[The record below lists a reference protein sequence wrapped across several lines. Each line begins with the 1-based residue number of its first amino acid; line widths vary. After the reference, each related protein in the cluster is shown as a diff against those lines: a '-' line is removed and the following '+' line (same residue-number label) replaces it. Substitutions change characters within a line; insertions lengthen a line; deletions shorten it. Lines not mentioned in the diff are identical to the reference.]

1 MQGSPCPSVA
11 LHPKAAVRRDPR
23 VTLIPNHGFGG
34 TKFAALAAGEPDRD
48 NFMRKMLTAA
58 LVEKTLPPSTGRLEI
73 NDSIIPQMALRVTP
87 NGMKSYVLRTRIDG
101 KQVRITLGDA
111 RGMDL
116 KDAREEASEAL
127 KKCRAGINPREE
139 RRLRLLEAEKATIL
153 AVPNVVEE
161 FLTRHAAKNRTAL
174 ETRRIFEN
182 DVIPRWRKKLLSE
195 VTRADVVAILDTVE
209 DRASPYRANRV
220 LAAIRKMFNWSVSR
234 GLIAI
239 SPIVR
244 DMAREGEMARDRYLS
259 PEEIRAVWQ
268 AAEKQGGPFGAVVR
282 MLLVTGQRRGEVR
295 DMKWSALDLQC
306 ERIWTLTPDDTKAKR
321 QHLVPLTQ
329 PALSIIESQP
339 ILGKGEYVFT
349 TLGDR
354 PVTGFGKAK
363 QDLDKLVASTAVENG
378 SKAVAAWRLHDL
390 RRTVATHMEDALGI
404 PPHIVGSV
412 LNHDPKGYKGI
423 TATYTRGS
431 LLYERRR
438 AMTAWARFLSLTLDA
453 KAWNKVGKLVR
464 PETEADA
471 ARTDEFRRM
480 IQTDEAVWQKY
491 LSMLDS
497 DQAAQN
503 VQSFRQTL
511 KAHTAA

>member
-1 MQGSPCPSVA
+1 
-11 LHPKAAVRRDPR
+11 
-23 VTLIPNHGFGG
+23 
-34 TKFAALAAGEPDRD
+34 
-48 NFMRKMLTAA
+48 MRKMLTAA
-58 LVEKTLPPSTGRLEI
+58 LVEKTQPPATGRREI
-73 NDSIIPQMALRVTP
+73 NDSIIPQLALRITP

-116 KDAREEASEAL
+116 KDARDEASEAL
-127 KKCRAGINPREE
+127 KKCRAGVNPREE

-182 DVIPRWRKKLLSE
+182 DVIPRWKKKLLSE

-220 LAAIRKMFNWSVSR
+220 LAAIRKMFNWAVSR
-234 GLIAI
+234 GLIVV

-244 DMAREGEMARDRYLS
+244 DMAREGEVARDRFLS
-259 PEEIRAVWQ
+259 PDEIRAVWR
-268 AAEKQGGPFGAVVR
+268 AAEKQGGPFGSVVR

-295 DMKWSALDLQC
+295 DMKWDALDIQN

-329 PALSIIESQP
+329 PALSIIEEQP
-339 ILGKGEYVFT
+339 ILGTGEYVFT
-349 TLGDR
+349 TMGDR

-363 QDLDKLVASTAVENG
+363 QDLDRLVASASAEAGNRP
-378 SKAVAAWRLHDL
+378 VAPWRLHDL

-404 PPHIVGSV
+404 PPHVVGSV

-438 AMTAWARFLSLTLDA
+438 ALTAWARFLDLTLNTEIWP
-453 KAWNKVGKLVR
+453 KFEKLVR

-471 ARTDEFRRM
+471 ANTDEFRRL
-480 IQTDEAVWQKY
+480 IQ
-491 LSMLDS
+491 S
-497 DQAAQN
+497 DQGSWRRYVESINRGNDVPGIYRRNFDARISA
-503 VQSFRQTL
+503 
-511 KAHTAA
+511 

>member
-1 MQGSPCPSVA
+1 
-11 LHPKAAVRRDPR
+11 
-23 VTLIPNHGFGG
+23 
-34 TKFAALAAGEPDRD
+34 
-48 NFMRKMLTAA
+48 MRKMLTAA
-58 LVEKTLPPSTGRLEI
+58 LVEKTLPPATVRLEI
-73 NDSIIPQMALRVTP
+73 NDSIIPQLALRITP

-101 KQVRITLGDA
+101 KQVRVTLGDA

-116 KDAREEASEAL
+116 KSAREEASEAL
-127 KKCRAGINPREE
+127 KKCRAGVNPREE
-139 RRLRLLEAEKATIL
+139 RRLRLLEAEKATVL

-182 DVIPRWRKKLLSE
+182 DVIPRWKNKLLPE
-195 VTRADVVAILDTVE
+195 VTRTDVVAILDAVE
-209 DRASPYRANRV
+209 DRASPYRANRI

-234 GLIAI
+234 GLITV

-244 DMAREGEMARDRYLS
+244 DMARKGEVARDRFLS
-259 PEEIRAVWQ
+259 PDEIRTVWQ
-268 AAEKQGGPFGAVVR
+268 AAEKLGGPFGSVVR

-295 DMKWSALDLQC
+295 DMKWSALDLDG
-306 ERIWTLTPDDTKAKR
+306 ERILTLTPDDTKAKR
-321 QHLVPLTQ
+321 QHIVPLTH
-329 PALSIIESQP
+329 PALTILEEQP
-339 ILGKGEYVFT
+339 RLGKYVFT
-349 TLGDR
+349 TMGDR

-363 QDLDKLVASTAVENG
+363 QDLDALVSEAATTGGGRLMV
-378 SKAVAAWRLHDL
+378 AWRLHDL

-423 TATYTRGS
+423 TATYTRGA

-438 AMTAWARFLSLTLDA
+438 ALTAWSRLLALMLNATHWQKIEL
-453 KAWNKVGKLVR
+453 LVR

-480 IQTDEAVWQKY
+480 IQTDEVVWKKY
-491 LSMLDS
+491 LAVILS
-497 DQAAQN
+497 DLQNHNVHAMQRPRSGNAVAQA
-503 VQSFRQTL
+503 S
-511 KAHTAA
+511 